1 MTIIKHMIE
10 RGLPFELKEY
20 WISYY
25 KLPSVGSHWAVHFLW
40 KNWINDSADCPDQL
54 KTIDDLKSK
63 SKTYYS
69 KTMKHEVRKK
79 IKPCQANFIMK
90 DSLEDESASSDEYQK
105 NVFDRLHKAIE
116 SGEDIVV
123 DLRRNNG
130 RKPKFQEFWQVR
142 QDKKTLGRRVTSLS
156 YFLKLIFHS
165 VFNFRK

>member
-54 KTIDDLKSK
+54 KAIHDLKSK

-79 IKPCQANFIMK
+79 IKSCQANFIMK
-90 DSLEDESASSDEYQK
+90 DLLEDESASSDEYLK
-105 NVFDRLHKAIE
+105 NVLDRLHIAIE

-123 DLRRNNG
+123 DSS
-130 RKPKFQEFWQVR
+130 EFWQVR

-156 YFLKLIFHS
+156 YFLKLIFHF